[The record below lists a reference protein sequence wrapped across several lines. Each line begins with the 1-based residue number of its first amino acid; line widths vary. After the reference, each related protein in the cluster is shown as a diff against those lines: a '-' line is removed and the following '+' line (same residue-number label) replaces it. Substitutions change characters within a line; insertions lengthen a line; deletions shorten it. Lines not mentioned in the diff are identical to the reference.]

1 LTLAAAGREREA
13 RELAAEELALAR
25 DVGRP
30 RAVGIALAALARAA
44 PGDREAAIE
53 LLGDAVDT
61 LEASPDR
68 LQEAHARAALGAALL
83 AAGRRE
89 EARGPLS
96 RAVEAA
102 TALGAEGLA
111 ERAAADLRASGAR
124 PRRVALSGAAAL
136 TPAEER
142 CARLAASG
150 LSNREVAQRLFVTVR
165 AVEMHL
171 TSAYKKLG
179 ISSRRELASALDG

>member
-83 AAGRRE
+83 APPRSRRRRS
-89 EARGPLS
+89 AALAWPRRGS
-96 RAVEAA
+96 A
-102 TALGAEGLA
+102 TA
-111 ERAAADLRASGAR
+111 RSHSGC
-124 PRRVALSGAAAL
+124 S
-136 TPAEER
+136 
-142 CARLAASG
+142 
-150 LSNREVAQRLFVTVR
+150 
-165 AVEMHL
+165 
-171 TSAYKKLG
+171 
-179 ISSRRELASALDG
+179 